1 LARKRRELHAES
13 TDDGGDGGGIHG
25 FRRVHGWWGE
35 RSDDDNDPDR
45 CGSIVDPT
53 ALRGLDGTTPDGR
66 GGGCAVGGGGMRGA
80 TDVEAE
86 AGRGWGRGEGATD
99 GEMAA
104 CGGRG
109 LAAGH
114 GDDIDNNRDNVVRLY
129 GEGVEDDGGDG
140 LALGFSGD
148 GRWQRQRRR
157 RQRRARRGGC
167 VGKKEENGRMGPGG
181 PTRG

>member
-1 LARKRRELHAES
+1 
-13 TDDGGDGGGIHG
+13 
-25 FRRVHGWWGE
+25 
-35 RSDDDNDPDR
+35 
-45 CGSIVDPT
+45 
-53 ALRGLDGTTPDGR
+53 
-66 GGGCAVGGGGMRGA
+66 MRGA

-99 GEMAA
+99 GEVAT

-181 PTRG
+181 RTRG